1 MNQTPS
7 RRPGIDGLSHRSH
20 KVQPHQSH
28 HSHSVS
34 PVKPAHVVHQP
45 RHALGMMTVLSQVFS
60 PRVDAGLKKLAIV
73 RLALDIKFWLLLCLP
88 FIALWALNA
97 SQGSPWLVFSGLK
110 EASLEWG
117 YPRFVMVAAGGYVVI
132 ILSILATTLLNQVML
147 GRELLRSHGH
157 VVGVHSLVRL
167 TAANALKLT
176 FGWFVHVAAIFLTT
190 VAVTWGA
197 WILVRGNVV
206 GRYYLAAIILALG
219 LSLVLGMEAV
229 WYASRLVLATSNAK
243 LRRAWLLAWRTVVSG
258 PVFSLWAV
266 VLAKSVQLIFIAL
279 IASSVYFSTQVL
291 LGQNSAATRAAVW
304 VLWLMFGLA
313 SGYALLIASTRYWAG
328 WYSLLLLRLPG
339 RFAEQHKVAA
349 PSGAALKGS
358 WKGLVLCL
366 VVLCVLCAGLL
377 LAVAW
382 RDPIVTYLGAMR
394 DSLPM
399 NLETVV
405 PGK

>member
-1 MNQTPS
+1 MNQTPH

-147 GRELLRSHGH
+147 GRELLRSLGH
-157 VVGVHSLVRL
+157 AVGVHSLVRL

-176 FGWFVHVAAIFLTT
+176 LGRLIHVLAILLTT
-190 VAVTWGA
+190 GTAAWGA
-197 WILVRGNVV
+197 WALVQSSVV

-219 LSLVLGMEAV
+219 LSLVLAMEAV
-229 WYASRLVLATSNAK
+229 WYVSRLVLATSSVK
-243 LRRAWLLAWRTVVSG
+243 LRRAWLLAWQAVYSS

-266 VLAKSVQLIFIAL
+266 VLVKTIQIVLITL
-279 IASSVYFSTQVL
+279 IAFSAYFGTQVL
-291 LGQNSAATRAAVW
+291 LSQNSVATRAAVW
-304 VLWLMFGLA
+304 VSWLVFSFV

-328 WYSLLLLRLPG
+328 WYSLLLLRLPE
-339 RFAEQHKVAA
+339 RFAEQYKVAA
-349 PSGAALKGS
+349 PSGAALRGF

-366 VVLCVLCAGLL
+366 VALCVLCVGLL
-377 LAVAW
+377 MAVVW
-382 RDPIVTYLGAMR
+382 REPIVAYLVAVR
-394 DSLPM
+394 DALPM